1 MVRPTVPPNTPTPP
15 LRTLDFAIAPSHGLE
30 RLEQADLIALPAV
43 SDARVRLAGDPSSA
57 RRFPEDLLEALHRAI
72 HRGARVL
79 SVCSG
84 AFILGDAGLLD
95 DRRCTT
101 HWRHHFRIW
110 PGVTPTPTAVCS
122 AATPRPSPVSFSHS
136 PPKSSNIGS
145 MRFVLRVLVSAA
157 ALGVATWAVSG
168 IELLAGS
175 GWTRVGTL
183 LAVALIFGLINATL
197 KPLIKVIGCA
207 FYVLTLG
214 LAALVVNGLLLWL
227 TSVVAGDL
235 TLPFHVTGFWPAFWG
250 AIVVGLVSWLLNLLI
265 GDNRRRKDGKDE
277 PPPVRVVR
285 VR

>member
-1 MVRPTVPPNTPTPP
+1 
-15 LRTLDFAIAPSHGLE
+15 
-30 RLEQADLIALPAV
+30 
-43 SDARVRLAGDPSSA
+43 
-57 RRFPEDLLEALHRAI
+57 
-72 HRGARVL
+72 
-79 SVCSG
+79 
-84 AFILGDAGLLD
+84 
-95 DRRCTT
+95 
-101 HWRHHFRIW
+101 
-110 PGVTPTPTAVCS
+110 
-122 AATPRPSPVSFSHS
+122 
-136 PPKSSNIGS
+136 
-145 MRFVLRVLVSAA
+145 MRFLLRVLVSAA
-157 ALGVATWAVSG
+157 ALGVATWTVSG

-227 TSVVAGDL
+227 TSVIAGDL

-265 GDNRRRKDGKDE
+265 GDDRRRNKRDNE

>member
-1 MVRPTVPPNTPTPP
+1 
-15 LRTLDFAIAPSHGLE
+15 
-30 RLEQADLIALPAV
+30 
-43 SDARVRLAGDPSSA
+43 
-57 RRFPEDLLEALHRAI
+57 
-72 HRGARVL
+72 
-79 SVCSG
+79 
-84 AFILGDAGLLD
+84 
-95 DRRCTT
+95 
-101 HWRHHFRIW
+101 
-110 PGVTPTPTAVCS
+110 
-122 AATPRPSPVSFSHS
+122 
-136 PPKSSNIGS
+136 

-183 LAVALIFGLINATL
+183 VAVALIFGLINATL

-227 TSVVAGDL
+227 TSVIAGDL

>member
-1 MVRPTVPPNTPTPP
+1 
-15 LRTLDFAIAPSHGLE
+15 
-30 RLEQADLIALPAV
+30 
-43 SDARVRLAGDPSSA
+43 
-57 RRFPEDLLEALHRAI
+57 
-72 HRGARVL
+72 
-79 SVCSG
+79 
-84 AFILGDAGLLD
+84 
-95 DRRCTT
+95 
-101 HWRHHFRIW
+101 
-110 PGVTPTPTAVCS
+110 
-122 AATPRPSPVSFSHS
+122 
-136 PPKSSNIGS
+136 
-145 MRFVLRVLVSAA
+145 MRFLLRVLVSAA

-175 GWTRVGTL
+175 GWSRVGTL

-197 KPLIKVIGCA
+197 KPLIKVVGCA

-250 AIVVGLVSWLLNLLI
+250 AIVVGLVSWVLNLLI
-265 GDNRRRKDGKDE
+265 GDDRRRNSRDDE